1 MSEGSRTIEVGY
13 LARVE
18 GEGALRVRYDDNGVQ
33 DVQLKIY
40 EPPRFFEAFMQGRDF
55 REAPDVTARICG
67 ICPVAYQ
74 MSSVR
79 AMERILGLE
88 IDPAVAALRR
98 LLYCGEWIESH
109 VLHMAMLHAPDFL
122 DVHDAIELARE
133 YPQQVKLALAL
144 KKTGNAIVS
153 LLGGREIHPIN
164 VRVGGF
170 YALPTQERLDA
181 LRAELD
187 AALQQAI
194 ELTRWVAE
202 LDHPD
207 FERAQEPYLF
217 VGLRGCGDYPM
228 YEGRLASSD
237 GLDIDADDFEVH
249 FHERQLP
256 HSNALHCMTRD
267 GRAYFVGPLARF
279 NLNFDQLAA
288 PARELAEELGFRP
301 PCINPF
307 QSIVIRGLE
316 VVHAVAEAMRLLDA
330 YRAPPEPFRE
340 AAVRAG
346 RGCAI
351 TEAPR
356 GILYH
361 RYEINGDGSIRNA
374 CIVPPTSQ
382 NQKTI
387 EDDLRLM
394 LPALLGQDEDV
405 LRHRCEQAIRNYDPC
420 ISCATHFLRLTLE
433 QS

>member
-1 MSEGSRTIEVGY
+1 
-13 LARVE
+13 
-18 GEGALRVRYDDNGVQ
+18 
-33 DVQLKIY
+33 
-40 EPPRFFEAFMQGRDF
+40 
-55 REAPDVTARICG
+55 
-67 ICPVAYQ
+67 
-74 MSSVR
+74 
-79 AMERILGLE
+79 
-88 IDPAVAALRR
+88 
-98 LLYCGEWIESH
+98 
-109 VLHMAMLHAPDFL
+109 MAMLHAPDFL
-122 DVHDAIELARE
+122 GVHDAIELARSF
-133 YPQQVKLALAL
+133 PQQVQLALAL
-144 KKTGNAIVS
+144 KKTGNAMVS

-170 YALPTQERLDA
+170 YRLPAMERLTD
-181 LRAELD
+181 LRAQLEG
-187 AALQQAI
+187 ALQQAI
-194 ELTRWVAE
+194 ALTRWVAD

-207 FERAQEPYLF
+207 FDRVQEPYLF
-217 VGLRGCGDYPM
+217 VALRGEREYPM

-237 GLDIDADDFEVH
+237 GVDIDADAFEAH
-249 FHERQLP
+249 FHERQIP
-256 HSNALHCMTRD
+256 YSNALHSMTSD
-267 GRAYFVGPLARF
+267 GRAYLVGPLARF
-279 NLNFDQLAA
+279 NLNFDRLAA
-288 PARELAEELGFRP
+288 PARALAEELGFRP

-316 VVHAVAEAMRLLDA
+316 VVHAVAEAIRLLDG
-330 YRAPPEPFRE
+330 YRAPDAPWRE

-361 RYEINGDGSIRNA
+361 RYEIDGDGRIRSA

-394 LPALLGQDEDV
+394 LPPLLGMDHDL

-433 QS
+433 RS